1 MQNLEHQHLDSI
13 GIHPD
18 VTLLLEYSEPDQ
30 GGTRLSHR
38 FRIFQNKEVEVD
50 IGYLDA
56 GYYIENADPDKA
68 GRLFDLDNDG
78 KTDFIFGSEEHS
90 FPTANPPSSTNGA
103 YYTDG
108 SNWWNISL
116 SSHRGL

>member
-50 IGYLDA
+50 IGYLHAADFQKKRISIQDVPQRVFDDA
-56 GYYIENADPDKA
+56 LDWIAQQLQCAPAGGLLKA
-68 GRLFDLDNDG
+68 LN
-78 KTDFIFGSEEHS
+78 S
-90 FPTANPPSSTNGA
+90 FQEIIPT
-103 YYTDG
+103 
-108 SNWWNISL
+108 I
-116 SSHRGL
+116 